1 MDTMTLTRADGR
13 NTQLT
18 LDSIFRIRGLLDFER
33 RQHAASTR
41 IDCGFILYVREA
53 PEAVAARLQPVSG
66 RASRFGRLIAPNGT
80 PIWFQGRL
88 AQGPLPVSALDRK
101 NGIMSAL
108 TIAHQ
113 TQFVRNSPEEVHAL
127 LDALGGEAIA
137 MTPDRPQK
145 VPGAAAIEMPARLSW
160 ESPLPIG

>member
-1 MDTMTLTRADGR
+1 MDIMTLTRADGS

-33 RQHAASTR
+33 RQYAASTR
-41 IDCGFILYVREA
+41 IDCGYILYVRET
-53 PEAVAARLQPVSG
+53 PEEVSARLKPVPG
-66 RASRFGRLIAPNGT
+66 RPSRFGRLIAPNGT

-113 TQFVRNSPEEVHAL
+113 AQFVRNSPEEVHAL
-127 LDALGGEAIA
+127 IDALGGEALA
-137 MTPDRPQK
+137 VTPAVAQS
-145 VPGAAAIEMPARLSW
+145 VPGVAAIEMPARLSW
-160 ESPLPIG
+160 ESQLPIA